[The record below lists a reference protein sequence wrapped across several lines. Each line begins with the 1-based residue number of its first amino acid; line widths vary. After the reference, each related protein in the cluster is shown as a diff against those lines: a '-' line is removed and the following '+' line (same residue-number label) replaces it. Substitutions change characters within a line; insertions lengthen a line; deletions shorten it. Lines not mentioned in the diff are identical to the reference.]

1 MGRLK
6 TILFAPLLDIEAGAG
21 FGGVFVVAVDRCY
34 IVLLHQVL
42 HQLEHGKTLERGAG
56 VGRATVGI
64 EAADI
69 GDADAV
75 GIVTFGVCAGLLH
88 RAASADAAIGIDDV
102 LIANVAPA
110 KGAMVSPYGFHRADG
125 VRACGSAMDDD
136 FSDCSHD
143 DFFFKRGRGWVLGA
157 PSRWLEIRRR

>member
-1 MGRLK
+1 MRIEIGSVK
-6 TILFAPLLDIEAGAG
+6 DYLFAPLLDIEAGAG

-110 KGAMVSPYGFHRADG
+110 KGTMVSPYGFHRADG
-125 VRACGSAMDDD
+125 VRACGGAMDDEVVNL
-136 FSDCSHD
+136 SRD
-143 DFFFKRGRGWVLGA
+143 DG
-157 PSRWLEIRRR
+157 I